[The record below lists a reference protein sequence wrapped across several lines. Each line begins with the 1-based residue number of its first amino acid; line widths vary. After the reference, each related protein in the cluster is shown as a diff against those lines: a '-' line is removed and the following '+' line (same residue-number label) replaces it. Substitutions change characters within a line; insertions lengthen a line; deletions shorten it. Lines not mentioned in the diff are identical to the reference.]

1 MVIACARRQAPG
13 AQPLGLSDQDDRLRD
28 LLALHFHPEH
38 GSRYWLRRQ
47 EQLGWDVRDRVRTR
61 DDLWLLG
68 PMPADDLRGFP
79 VRDFIPRGLHGQLPR
94 FVLGETAGT
103 SGRPCVTAY
112 RDDEFR
118 DAFVAPFLKV
128 ARATG
133 FPQGEP
139 WLWVGPSGPHIIGK
153 VVRELARQTGSMDP
167 FSVDFD
173 PRWAKR
179 LADESLARERYLDHV
194 TGQALDVLERENVGV
209 LFTTPAALTALA
221 RCMTDRQREAIR
233 GVHYGGTSIT
243 AAALNAFREAFPR
256 AVHLSGY
263 GNTLFGVVMEVV
275 DRPRQALDYFP
286 LSDRVRFRVVDWPGE
301 AGGGAGWPP
310 VERGPG
316 DTGRVVFD
324 RLDESCLL
332 VGVVERD
339 EAARISPSPEALALG
354 GGADGLR
361 DPRPPAAL
369 GGRLQ
374 LGLY

>member
-1 MVIACARRQAPG
+1 METSCVRQDAHGLQPPRRPDR
-13 AQPLGLSDQDDRLRD
+13 DQRLRD
-28 LLALHFHPEH
+28 LLRLHFHPEG
-38 GSRYWLRRQ
+38 GSLYWLRRQ
-47 EQLGWDVRDRVRTR
+47 EQLGWDVRDRVRTLG
-61 DDLWLLG
+61 DLGRLG
-68 PMPADDLRGFP
+68 PTPAEDLRRFP
-79 VRDFIPRGLHGQLPR
+79 VRDFIPRALHRQLPR

-103 SGRPCVTAY
+103 SGRPCLTAY

-118 DAFVAPFLKV
+118 AAFVTPFLQV

-133 FPQGEP
+133 FPRGEP
-139 WLWVGPSGPHIIGK
+139 WLWVGPSGPHVIGK
-153 VVRELARQTGSMDP
+153 AVRELARHTGSMDP

-179 LADESLARERYLDHV
+179 LAAGSLARERYLAHV
-194 TGQALDVLERENVGV
+194 TTQALDVLEREAVGV
-209 LFTTPAALTALA
+209 LFTTPPTLAALAPRLS
-221 RCMTDRQREAIR
+221 DRQREAIR
-233 GVHYGGTSIT
+233 GVHYGGTSLT
-243 AAALNAFREAFPR
+243 AEALNGFRAAFPR

-263 GNTLFGVVMEVV
+263 GNTLFGVVMEVA

-286 LSDRVRFRVVDWPGE
+286 LSDRLGFRVVAWPGS
-301 AGGGAGWPP
+301 GAWPP
-310 VERGPG
+310 EECQPG
-316 DTGRVVFD
+316 QPGRVVFD

-339 EAARISPSPEALALG
+339 EAEQVPASPEALALG

-361 DPRPPAAL
+361 DPHPPAAL